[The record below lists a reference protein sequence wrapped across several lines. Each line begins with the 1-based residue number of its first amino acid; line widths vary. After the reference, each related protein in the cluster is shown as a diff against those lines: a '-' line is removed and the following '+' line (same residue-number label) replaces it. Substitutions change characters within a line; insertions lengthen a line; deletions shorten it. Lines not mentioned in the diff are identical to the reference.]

1 LALAIDAGK
10 IDRIVALQLCHNRVS
25 RETML
30 MADAMGALAKSSFAP
45 LD

>member
-1 LALAIDAGK
+1 M
-10 IDRIVALQLCHNRVS
+10 VALQLCHNRVT
-25 RETML
+25 RETSL